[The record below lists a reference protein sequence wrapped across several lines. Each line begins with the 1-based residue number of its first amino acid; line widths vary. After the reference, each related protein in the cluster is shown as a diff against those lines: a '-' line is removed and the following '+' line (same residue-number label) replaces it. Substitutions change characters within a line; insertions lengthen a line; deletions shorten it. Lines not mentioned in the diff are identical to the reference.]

1 MADNFPGPYEV
12 RIFYTVNFFEHVQ
25 KLSCNLVADPDPGD
39 PFDEIDVYE
48 SDGSS
53 NPLDASVDSWV
64 ALLLPLMSSA
74 DAEINRAELWKI
86 TPLSYDGSY
95 ISSYDISEAG
105 TSGSGYVVAAEM
117 IFTFRTINGGIM
129 KIHIEEG
136 VTLPGQSA
144 VLGDIGANHQALA
157 NYVTGSTGWMWARD
171 NSYASVFLKLH
182 PGQNEAV
189 FKKRYRS

>member
-12 RIFYTVNFFEHVQ
+12 RIYYTVNYFEHVM
-25 KLSCNLVADPDPGD
+25 KLSCNLPTDPDVGD
-39 PFDEIDVYE
+39 TFDLIDVYVKNGGYTAL
-48 SDGSS
+48 DGV
-53 NPLDASVDSWV
+53 VDDWV
-64 ALLLPLMSSA
+64 AVLVPLLSAA

-86 TPLSYDGSY
+86 TALSYDGTY

-105 TSGSGYVVAAEM
+105 TSGSGYVVAGEM
-117 IFTFRTINGGIM
+117 IWTFRTINGGVM
-129 KIHIEEG
+129 KIHLEEG
-136 VTLPGQSA
+136 VTLPGVSA
-144 VLGDIGANHQALA
+144 VYGDIGANHQAVA
-157 NYVTGSTGWMWARD
+157 DYVTANAAWMWARD